1 MVMRV
6 IGLTA
11 FIAVALFAQQ
21 KDLSFQQIG
30 SGTLSGYS
38 EDEKAEKAWEMKA
51 VQMLPA
57 ETQGQWIMNQL
68 QGQSFQGG
76 KAVVTFNSPSGQVD
90 PAKHTAEGAA
100 EFKAKSDS
108 FNLRGD
114 GWSWKSTP
122 VGDTFTVLA
131 NVAAELDLAKA
142 IAQRMHVTAQRLEV
156 VPSAEG
162 TMLVFKGGVVVNRQ
176 NEKITC
182 DLVECVLNDETG
194 GDKSW
199 RQIRAKGRVV
209 RVLNSQTLSGDVAV
223 FTQKSD
229 TVELTGNVLLEDPEL
244 TATAR
249 SLTYHSLT
257 QLIEMHAGDMGLV
270 NIKTRREGRSP
281 AEFAGQSGRIE
292 RDLKTGLQSLTMEGE
307 ANFQSA
313 QGNVAARKI
322 RVSEVKEGGSLVVAD
337 GAVKGAV
344 KETNFYAEHS
354 QWQQL
359 QSVLALEGRPRLVD
373 RRGLELAGATIRS
386 DMNQE
391 KVTVT
396 SQPNQRA
403 TLKVKAEDGVEA
415 RAEADQIYISNNGQS
430 AELDLVGNVHYT
442 MGQQSADS
450 DRLVAYSMPR
460 TADTPRNVFVLQ
472 KIFLTGNARFN
483 QPDLQCLAERIDY
496 QPAVEVEEILKTDN
510 LKGRP
515 QLITMS
521 GGSGETRPRLK
532 LKDEKGKA
540 SLFIADA
547 QEILSTPEITKF
559 FLRGAVRMKSDN
571 ADATCE
577 LLEGLA
583 KADATGHQ
591 TPQLIVGRGN
601 VKIEADGTTA
611 VGRTMEI
618 NPRNGEAR
626 LFGEARIRDSKG
638 NEGVPAK
645 EVVYDYANRRWRM
658 EQAVNEANPK
668 QVIRPKIILGPEFSL
683 PAAKNLDNSR

>member
-359 QSVLALEGRPRLVD
+359 QSVLALEGQPRLVD

>member
-1 MVMRV
+1 MLMRV

-11 FIAVALFAQQ
+11 FLAAALFAQQ

-76 KAVVTFNSPSGQVD
+76 KAVVTFSSPSGQVD
-90 PAKHTAEGAA
+90 PTKHTAEGAA
-100 EFKAKSDS
+100 EFKAKSAA

-114 GWSWKSTP
+114 GWNWKSTP
-122 VGDTFTVLA
+122 MGDTFTVLA

-142 IAQRMHVTAQRLEV
+142 IAQRMRVTAQRLEV

-162 TMLVFKGGVVVNRQ
+162 TMLVFKGGVVVNRL

-182 DLVECVLNDETG
+182 DIVECILNDEAG

-209 RVLNSQTLSGDVAV
+209 RVLNSQTLSGDIAV

-229 TVELTGNVLLEDPEL
+229 TVELTGNVILEDPEL

-249 SLTYHSLT
+249 SLTYHSTT

-270 NIKTRREGRSP
+270 NIKKRREGRSP

-292 RDLKTGLQSLTMEGE
+292 RELKTGLQSLTMEGE
-307 ANFQSA
+307 ANFQSE
-313 QGNVAARKI
+313 QGKVSARKI
-322 RVSEVKEGGSLVVAD
+322 RVSEVKEGGSLVIAD
-337 GAVKGAV
+337 GAVKGVV
-344 KETNFYAEHS
+344 KETSFYAEHS
-354 QWQQL
+354 QWQQ
-359 QSVLALEGRPRLVD
+359 SKAVLELEGQPRLID

-403 TLKVKAEDGVEA
+403 TLKVKAEDEAEA

-442 MGQQSADS
+442 MGKLSSEA
-450 DRLVAYSMPR
+450 DRLVAYSLPR
-460 TADTPRNVFVLQ
+460 AADAVRNVFVLQ
-472 KIFLTGNARFN
+472 KIFLTGNARFS

-496 QPAVEVEEILKTDN
+496 QPAVEVEEALKTDN

-540 SLFIADA
+540 SLFVADA

-583 KADATGHQ
+583 KADGAGHQ

-658 EQAVNEANPK
+658 EQVVNEANPK

-683 PAAKNLDNSR
+683 PAVKNLDNGR

>member
-1 MVMRV
+1 MAMRFM
-6 IGLTA
+6 GLTIFLA
-11 FIAVALFAQQ
+11 ASLFAQQ
-21 KDLSFQQIG
+21 KDLTFQQIG
-30 SGTLSGYS
+30 SGTLSGYN

-90 PAKHTAEGAA
+90 PTKHTAEGTA
-100 EFKAKSDS
+100 EFKAKSAA

-114 GWSWKSTP
+114 GWNWKSTP
-122 VGDTFTVLA
+122 VGDTFSVLA
-131 NVAAELDLAKA
+131 NVTAELDLAKA
-142 IAQRMHVTAQRLEV
+142 MAQRMHVTAQRLDV

-162 TMLVFKGGVVVNRQ
+162 TTLIFKGGVVVDRS

-182 DLVECVLNDETG
+182 ELVECVLNDEVG

-209 RVLNSQTLSGDVAV
+209 RVLNTQTLSGDSAV

-229 TVELTGNVLLEDPEL
+229 TVELIGNVLLEDTEL
-244 TATAR
+244 TATAK
-249 SLTYHSLT
+249 SLVYNSQT
-257 QLIEMHAGDMGLV
+257 QLMQMHAGEMGLV
-270 NIKTRREGRSP
+270 NIKTRRAGRAP
-281 AEFAGQSGRIE
+281 AEFTGLAGRIE

-307 ANFQSA
+307 ANFQSE
-313 QGNVAARKI
+313 QGRVAARKI
-322 RVSEVKEGGSLVVAD
+322 TVSEVKEGGNWVVAD
-337 GAVKGAV
+337 GAVKGVV
-344 KETNFYAEHS
+344 KETDFFAEHS
-354 QWQQL
+354 KWQQSQAIL
-359 QSVLALEGRPRLVD
+359 ELEGQARLVD
-373 RRGLELAGATIRS
+373 RRGLELAGAIIRS

-391 KVTVT
+391 KVTVV
-396 SQPNQRA
+396 SAPGQRA
-403 TLKVKAEDGVEA
+403 SIKLKSGDEAEA
-415 RAEADQIYISNNGQS
+415 RAEANQIYISNNGQS
-430 AELDLVGNVHYT
+430 AEVDLVGKVHYT
-442 MGQQSADS
+442 MGKTTSDS
-450 DRLVAYSMPR
+450 DRLVAYSQPR
-460 TADTPRNVFVLQ
+460 TASTPRNVFNLQ

-483 QPDLQCLAERIDY
+483 QPELECLAERIDY
-496 QPAVEVEEILKTDN
+496 LPAVDIEEALKTDN
-510 LKGRP
+510 LQGRP

-521 GGSGETRPRLK
+521 GGNGGTRPRLK
-532 LKDEKGKA
+532 LSDDKGKPT
-540 SLFIADA
+540 LFIADA

-559 FLRGAVRMKSDN
+559 FLRGMVEMRSDN

-577 LLEGLA
+577 LLEGIA
-583 KADATGHQ
+583 KADANGKQGT
-591 TPQLIVGRGN
+591 QLIVGRGN
-601 VKIEADGTTA
+601 VKIVADGTTA

-626 LFGEARIRDSKG
+626 LFGEARIRDNKG

-658 EQAVNEANPK
+658 EQSVNEANPK

-683 PAAKNLDNSR
+683 PAVKNLDNSR